1 MLLQEGNFP
10 SLSDD
15 IKIKSEDYRT
25 NLARQWDE
33 IERKLQDPFFWDFIY
48 DNNVGMSYET
58 RIEFLFDLLANK
70 EKSNSDR
77 YYFTFEYYDS
87 LFQKIKRLGMMLLNL

>member
-33 IERKLQDPFFWDFIY
+33 IERKLQDPFSGTLYTTI
-48 DNNVGMSYET
+48 M
-58 RIEFLFDLLANK
+58 
-70 EKSNSDR
+70 
-77 YYFTFEYYDS
+77 
-87 LFQKIKRLGMMLLNL
+87 